1 MPNQPKREIYLKGAV
16 MKKYFLIEEKGFI
29 YEKEFEN
36 IEKVLDDIECF
47 MFDVVPSSYFEDQK
61 SDIVLLCSDTS
72 ILNGCAYNS
81 MATALS
87 RNRLFG
93 KVAVLKEFYNEEEGG
108 TDLDGFSE
116 GEAED
121 LKKEL
126 SYIAVVS

>member
-1 MPNQPKREIYLKGAV
+1 

-47 MFDVVPSSYFEDQK
+47 MFDVVPSSYFEEQK